1 MLIGSLIIATPITLV
16 TYFVVKRLAERWAR
30 RKKRLDDKVE

>member
-1 MLIGSLIIATPITLV
+1 MLIGAIIIAFPVTFL

-30 RKKRLDDKVE
+30 PKNEPQPSD